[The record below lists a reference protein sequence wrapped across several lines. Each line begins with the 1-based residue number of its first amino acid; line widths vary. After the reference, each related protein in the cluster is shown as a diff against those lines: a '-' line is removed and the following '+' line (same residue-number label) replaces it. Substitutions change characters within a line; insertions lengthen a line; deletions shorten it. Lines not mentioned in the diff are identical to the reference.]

1 MNRGEREKESV
12 PQKSGRTVHLY
23 ERKKEQKK
31 LRLRSAFP
39 LLGAHL
45 LDRLALRNDA
55 TGGRR
60 DNTFDLCLCPC
71 KRGCMRCLPKSAPP
85 LPPPSHAPNNS
96 SSSLWMLGG
105 SPIYW
110 AECTERKEQKGGGG
124 GGEWVSPNPI
134 LAFFISWAVA
144 VYASR
149 SGHRLINRELF
160 RNWQGKGRELEE

>member
-1 MNRGEREKESV
+1 M
-12 PQKSGRTVHLY
+12 Y

-31 LRLRSAFP
+31 LCLRFRSAFP

-55 TGGRR
+55 TGVRR
-60 DNTFDLCLCPC
+60 DDTFDLCLCPC
-71 KRGCMRCLPKSAPP
+71 KRGCMRCLPKGGRPTT
-85 LPPPSHAPNNS
+85 PPPHSGCWA
-96 SSSLWMLGG
+96 G

-124 GGEWVSPNPI
+124 GEWVSSNPI

-144 VYASR
+144 VLCFAKWPSAD
-149 SGHRLINRELF
+149 STGNSFGI
-160 RNWQGKGRELEE
+160 GRAKE